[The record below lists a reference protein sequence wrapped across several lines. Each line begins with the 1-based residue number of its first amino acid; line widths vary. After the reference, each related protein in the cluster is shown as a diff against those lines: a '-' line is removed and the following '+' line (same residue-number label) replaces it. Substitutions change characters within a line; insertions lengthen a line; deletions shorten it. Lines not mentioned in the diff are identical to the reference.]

1 MSMELRKEDIEKCES
16 LVAVV
21 DEIVSK
27 LAPATEEQLELVKQ
41 EELPILTENATS
53 VKKAAEE
60 SFIPLLKSLKQSLDS
75 ATVAYKTTI
84 KAAGGAI

>member
-16 LVAVV
+16 LVASV

-27 LAPATEEQLELVKQ
+27 LAPATEEQLEIVKM

-53 VKKAAEE
+53 VHKAAEE
-60 SFIPLLKSLKQSLDS
+60 SFIPLLKALKQSLES
-75 ATVAYKTTI
+75 AAVAYRTTI
-84 KAAGGAI
+84 KAAGGEI